1 MPMFD
6 YIQGKKLLERYGIK
20 SIDSRYVSS
29 VEEAVKFAGKDK
41 IVLKLISDKAI
52 HKSKAGLV
60 KLELVEQNEIA
71 SAYNDLIR
79 KGKVLKPYKILA
91 QKMAKSG
98 VEIIIGGSTDKQFGK
113 ILLVGLGGI
122 YVETFKDVQ
131 LGLCPITRNDALYMI
146 SELKSKNIITYNG
159 EAEKQVVDLLLK
171 VSKLL
176 VEKKNISELDL
187 NPVILRK
194 DSYDVVDIRMIEG

>member
-1 MPMFD
+1 MLD

-20 SIDSRYVSS
+20 SVESKYVSS

-52 HKSKAGLV
+52 HKSKAGVV
-60 KLELVEQNEIA
+60 KLDLEEQSDITAAYSDLV
-71 SAYNDLIR
+71 R
-79 KGKVLKPYKILA
+79 KGKTLRPYKILA
-91 QKMAKSG
+91 QKMAKNG
-98 VEIIIGGSTDKQFGK
+98 VEVIIGGSTDKQFGK
-113 ILLVGLGGI
+113 MLLVGLGGI

-131 LGLCPITRNDALYMI
+131 LGLCPITRNEALYML
-146 SELKSKNIITYNG
+146 SELKSRSIITYDG
-159 EAEKQVVDLLLK
+159 EAEKQIVDLLLK
-171 VSKLL
+171 VSKIL
-176 VEKKNISELDL
+176 VDKKNIGELDL